1 MVEHDFVCLSETWVE
16 EKGWNRVKRWLSNSH
31 IWECVYAIKERRK
44 GRAKGGF
51 IVRKWKG
58 WSDDNSELIVEK
70 GKGVIVS
77 KVGRNVGEKG
87 KDFLVISVFNEKNN
101 WRNIKEVTERISE
114 IYKKEYVIIGKD
126 QNARIGEEIG
136 NDTEGWNARR
146 KSKDKKVNNEKKK
159 LIKLIGE
166 IGGYIVKWSSRGRR
180 KRRIYVCGSKR

>member
-1 MVEHDFVCLSETWVE
+1 MGMCLCYQRKKKRESE
-16 EKGWNRVKRWLSNSH
+16 
-31 IWECVYAIKERRK
+31 
-44 GRAKGGF
+44 GGF

-77 KVGRNVGEKG
+77 KVGRNVEEKG
-87 KDFLVISVFNEKNN
+87 KDFLVISVYNEKNN
-101 WRNIKEVTERISE
+101 WRNIKEVTKKISE

-126 QNARIGEEIG
+126 QNTRIGKEIG

-146 KSKDKKVNNEKKK
+146 KSKDKKVNNKEE

-166 IGGYIVKWSSRGRR
+166 IRGYIVK
-180 KRRIYVCGSKR
+180 